1 MRELAVRLLEARPTG
16 ETVAPAGQ
24 GLDTTAQTDLGL
36 LPQQVPLRAAW
47 LHSNW
52 KRPSREDAI
61 FGNRRRERSSGRYPK
76 GMMMPIL
83 QAATSPWIRRIAPLL
98 LLLSGGVFPASAQ
111 TRSAAPPAATP
122 LEITFVDVGQGDA
135 TVIRTP
141 NGRTIVIDAGP
152 DPRTLAAWLQQR
164 GVTTVALAVM
174 SHNHA
179 DHIGGF
185 PAVLAATR
193 VENYLENGEPAS
205 TAIYRRVL
213 SGVAAEQAT
222 VLRATPRTLTVDGVQ
237 LRILPMP
244 PAGLRG
250 ADQNDRSV
258 GILLTY
264 GNFTALW
271 TGDAEDAERQWWMQD
286 ATAAIGPVTV
296 WKAAHHGSRN
306 GTDAEWLGRI
316 RPRLVVISLASDNTY
331 GHPHASMLSTLQQ
344 AKLSPWRTDQRGDIT
359 VRTTGTG
366 EPTVSA
372 TRPGTGL
379 NPFTPGPPTRA
390 GRRSRTP

>member
-1 MRELAVRLLEARPTG
+1 MRAGASARPW
-16 ETVAPAGQ
+16 VCHLA
-24 GLDTTAQTDLGL
+24 
-36 LPQQVPLRAAW
+36 
-47 LHSNW
+47 
-52 KRPSREDAI
+52 
-61 FGNRRRERSSGRYPK
+61 
-76 GMMMPIL
+76 
-83 QAATSPWIRRIAPLL
+83 LL
-98 LLLSGGVFPASAQ
+98 LLTVGGWALPVAGQP
-111 TRSAAPPAATP
+111 RPAPPAPGGA

-141 NGRTIVIDAGP
+141 NGRTVVIDAGP
-152 DPRTLAAWLQQR
+152 DPRTLATWLQRR
-164 GVTTVALAVM
+164 GITTVTLAVM

-222 VLRATPRTLTVDGVQ
+222 VLRATPRTVTVDGVQ

-244 PAGLRG
+244 PASQRG

-271 TGDAEDAERQWWMQD
+271 TGDAEEVERQWWLQD
-286 ATAAIGPVTV
+286 PTAAIGPVTV

-306 GTDAEWLGRI
+306 GTDAEWIRRI

-331 GHPHASMLSTLQQ
+331 GHPHESMLQTLQQ
-344 AKLSPWRTDQRGDIT
+344 ANLTPWRTDQRGDIT

-366 EPTVSA
+366 DPTVSA
-372 TRPGTGL
+372 TRSGTGL
-379 NPFTPGPPTRA
+379 NPFTPGPPSRA
-390 GRRSRTP
+390 SRRSRTR